1 MTTTAKH
8 HEIDLIMNH
17 PWLPALLLFLLAAV
31 PLSAGEKI
39 PQSPPA
45 SAKCPVCGMF
55 VAKYPDW
62 TGVIVFKDSSSFFF
76 DGPKDLFKYYF
87 AMEQYTPDRD
97 RSKVDT
103 FLVKDYYTLTLIDGG
118 KAFYVMGSDVFGPMG
133 RELVPFSSAEDAAAF
148 FKDHGGKRILR
159 FKEITPEILKTLD

>member
-1 MTTTAKH
+1 MT
-8 HEIDLIMNH
+8 MNH
-17 PWLPALLLFLLAAV
+17 SWLLALLLFLLTAA
-31 PLSAGEKI
+31 PLTAEEKI
-39 PQSPPA
+39 LQSPPA

-62 TGVIVFKDSSSFFF
+62 TGVIIFKDGSSFFF

-87 AMEQYTPDRD
+87 SMDQYTPDRD

-103 FLVKDYYTLTLIDGG
+103 FLVKDYYSLRFIDGG

-133 RELVPFSSAEDAAAF
+133 RELVPFSSSTDAAAF
-148 FKDHGGKRILR
+148 FKDHGGKQILR
-159 FKEITPEILKTLD
+159 FKEITPEVLKTLE